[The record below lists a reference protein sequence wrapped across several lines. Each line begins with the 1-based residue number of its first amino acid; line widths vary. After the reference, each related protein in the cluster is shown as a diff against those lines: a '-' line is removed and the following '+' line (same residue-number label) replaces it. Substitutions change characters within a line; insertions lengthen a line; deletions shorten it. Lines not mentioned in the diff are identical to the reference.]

1 MGASLSQWQLHDV
14 YLALAFQC
22 LSRSLAAGEGGG
34 EVMLVVLFLVSLFV

>member
-1 MGASLSQWQLHDV
+1 MAVGGVSQWQLHDV

-34 EVMLVVLFLVSLFV
+34 EVMLVVLMATTW